1 MSVYMIVQ
9 VKTLFLI
16 ENQQKSWSFIYVLYI
31 WHMMTSWSYDI
42 KSY

>member
-16 ENQQKSWSFIYVLYI
+16 ENQQKSWSFIYVPYI
-31 WHMMTSWSYDI
+31 WHVMTR
-42 KSY
+42 